1 MKKIKAIIMAVLVTA
16 TMMTAVGCSNNTSS
30 GEGGYTNDY
39 SFVTP
44 TNYKDL
50 AVAANKIYAASDS
63 DTGSLDIYYNA
74 GAWVTLNND
83 ELYSIQQYLVPN
95 KESTLHDVVKD
106 VPSFNEDTVTYMGFD
121 ATTGNV
127 LTFDGDKTWK
137 DICNEYDT
145 TALGVYLEWEGKDG
159 FFYSYVLQ
167 YADVSILYTYTEELN
182 QFRAYVA
189 NSEAQGTSSETQPI
203 EGTELPDSVNTEPLV
218 PESETSISEETGT
231 ADTAA
236 PEASEESD

>member
-1 MKKIKAIIMAVLVTA
+1 MKKIKAIIMAVLMTA
-16 TMMTAVGCSNNTSS
+16 TMMAAAGCSNSTT
-30 GEGGYTNDY
+30 GGSTYTNDY

-95 KESTLHDVVKD
+95 KESTLRDVVKD
-106 VPSFNEDTVTYMGFD
+106 IPSFNEENITYMGFD
-121 ATTGNV
+121 ATTGNII
-127 LTFDGDKTWK
+127 TFDGDKTWK

-189 NSEAQGTSSETQPI
+189 NSNVDNSSTTAAPA
-203 EGTELPDSVNTEPLV
+203 EGTELPDSANTEPLV
-218 PESETSISEETGT
+218 SESEAVETT
-231 ADTAA
+231 DNAVTTA
-236 PEASEESD
+236 PETEPTE